1 MDQQS
6 YKTTMGS
13 AATVAKNWVVID
25 ASEQILGRLAT
36 EAARIIRGK
45 HKTSYTPHADCGDYV
60 IVINAEKIR
69 MTGRKWQQK
78 VYTTHSLHPG
88 GQKRLSPSEM
98 MQKDT
103 RRMVEWAIWG
113 MLPKNALGR
122 ELFRNLHVYGG
133 AEHPHSA
140 QQPKE
145 VKIKS

>member
-1 MDQQS
+1 
-6 YKTTMGS
+6 MGS

-133 AEHPHSA
+133 AEHPHAA

>member
-6 YKTTMGS
+6 YKTSMGS

-133 AEHPHSA
+133 AEHPHAA